1 MNRVSIFLIC
11 LMLSFSVKAGGIPV
25 FDGVRHATDIIDN
38 IQDILDQVNQI
49 KNQVEQIKKLT
60 RQVEQMDDYLKR
72 VGKAAGVNIDLKELI
87 PDDIIAIKEEI
98 DEYIKGAGA
107 IEKEIREGIELY
119 GDIDKIFHKKLAEPA
134 PEKKYE
140 KHERVEKEFY
150 AYKKASESISQK
162 RLDILNTLDSL
173 SSRLNSAETDQEV
186 QKLNSSINAHK
197 LMLDA
202 ITAEEEKQYRSFMA
216 ELERNA
222 NAYEKERTRFEERL
236 KFLDSQNRSRPAYT
250 LTKSDS
256 ILELIEGE

>member
-1 MNRVSIFLIC
+1 MNKVCIFLIS
-11 LMLSFSVKAGGIPV
+11 LMICTSVKAGGIPV

-60 RQVEQMDDYLKR
+60 KQVEQMDDYLKI
-72 VGKAAGVNIDLKELI
+72 VGKAADISLDFKELI

-119 GDIDKIFHKKLAEPA
+119 GDIDKIFHKKLAEPT
-134 PEKKYE
+134 PEKKYD
-140 KHERVEKEFY
+140 KYERVEKEFY
-150 AYKKASESISQK
+150 AFKKASESISQK
-162 RLDILNTLDSL
+162 RLDILSTLNSL
-173 SSRLNSAETDQEV
+173 SSRLNSADTDQEV

-222 NAYEKERTRFEERL
+222 NAYKKEQTRYEERL
-236 KFLDSQNRSRPAYT
+236 KFLDSQNRSRPVYS
-250 LTKSDS
+250 LTKSS
-256 ILELIEGE
+256 TILEMIEGK